1 MPRIPFL
8 RHEAVRAVLCAVG
21 SGALVLLF
29 GSPYWREH
37 PVHGAVAALACGG
50 FAASGALLATGGR
63 RRRLTG
69 WLLIAAA
76 YCWPFAWL
84 VSREHGLGPSISFF
98 GLYGFFV
105 LFGTAILSYPAG
117 RLRGR
122 GDRVWVVAAA
132 IVLVGGEVV
141 FQVFTEPEWAGL
153 PPTVT
158 WPSGPPIRAV
168 WEIGMRA
175 QAAGQIVLA
184 LWFAALLWR
193 RSRWLSNLDRRIA
206 IPVQVTAA
214 ALGLIPSIQ
223 AALEPGTWTDIE
235 TLQSFY
241 FTEGVIALVVAIA
254 LVSGAL
260 RDRWWELSA
269 PHRVVRITSSGTS
282 VATVRIALADAL
294 RDGTLQLYFWAPSE
308 DGWVDAGGVPEV
320 APAPAAD
327 DARWRI
333 PISGDPV
340 SGDPRS
346 GGQQP
351 LAIVDV
357 DGSLRRRPLLVDAV
371 LRAGG
376 QALLTAQLQ
385 AAVSANLT
393 QILAAKARLE
403 EKRLA
408 ERQRLEQE
416 LHDGPQRQL
425 GDLARRLERLTGQV
439 SDPLVGSVAG
449 ECRDEVLA
457 TVGELEE
464 LAHGLLPAA
473 LRELGLHGAL
483 AAVADRLGLPVRLL
497 VVPGRYPAAI
507 EATLYF
513 ALCEGLTNVAKYAPG
528 AAVRIEVTLADHWLR
543 GVVIDDGP
551 GGARIKPGGGL
562 AGIAERARSL
572 SGRASVESAPGET
585 RVAIAVPLDSALV
598 AS

>member
-1 MPRIPFL
+1 MPRLLFF
-8 RHEAVRAVLCAVG
+8 RHEAVRAVLCALA
-21 SGALVLLF
+21 SAALVLYF
-29 GSPYWREH
+29 GAPYWRDH
-37 PVHGAVAALACGG
+37 PVHGAVASLACGG

-69 WLLIAAA
+69 WLLLAAA
-76 YCWPFAWL
+76 FCWPLAWL
-84 VSREHGLGPSISFF
+84 VSRDSGLGPSISFF

-122 GDRVWVVAAA
+122 ADWAWVIAAA
-132 IVLVGGEVV
+132 ITLVGGEVV
-141 FQVFTEPEWAGL
+141 FQIFTEPEWAGL

-168 WEIGMRA
+168 WDVGTRL

-184 LWFAALLWR
+184 LWFAGLLWR

-223 AALEPGTWTDIE
+223 AAVDPSTWTDLE
-235 TLQSFY
+235 QLQSFY
-241 FTEGVIALVVAIA
+241 FTEGVIALVVAVA

-294 RDGTLQLYFWAPSE
+294 RDGSLRLYFWAPSE
-308 DGWVDAGGVPEV
+308 DGWVDVRGR
-320 APAPAAD
+320 PALPGHTTAVEGD
-327 DARWRI
+327 DERWRI
-333 PISGDPV
+333 AI
-340 SGDPRS
+340 S
-346 GGQQP
+346 GGQHP

-385 AAVSANLT
+385 AAASANLA
-393 QILAAKARLE
+393 QILAARARLE

-416 LHDGPQRQL
+416 LHDGAQRRL
-425 GDLARRLERLTGQV
+425 GDLARRLEGLTGDA
-439 SDPLVGSVAG
+439 SDPAVGSVAG

-457 TVGELEE
+457 TVGELDA

-473 LRELGLHGAL
+473 LREKGLHGAL
-483 AAVADRLGLPVRLL
+483 AAVAARLGLTVRLL

-513 ALCEGLTNVAKYAPG
+513 AVCEGLTNVAKYAPG
-528 AAVRIEVTLADHWLR
+528 ASVRVEVTLADHWLR
-543 GVVIDDGP
+543 AVVVDDGP
-551 GGARIKPGGGL
+551 GGAHPKPGGGL
-562 AGIAERARSL
+562 AGIERRARVL
-572 SGRASVESAPGET
+572 SGRATVESRPGAGT
-585 RVAIAVPLDSALV
+585 RLAVALPLDTALV